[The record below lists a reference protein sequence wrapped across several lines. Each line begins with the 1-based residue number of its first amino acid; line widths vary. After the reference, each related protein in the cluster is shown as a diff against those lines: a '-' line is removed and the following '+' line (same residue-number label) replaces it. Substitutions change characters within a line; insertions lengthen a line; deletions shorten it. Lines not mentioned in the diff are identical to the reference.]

1 MSLTEFDSLSRKRIS
16 RIITIREKQLERENE
31 LREQQMKEAERKA
44 RAKTKQKGSQRIK
57 D

>member
-44 RAKTKQKGSQRIK
+44 RTKSKQKGSQRIK